1 MRTATHIARLAEPG
15 VIRIEFQPIL
25 RILGDEVQ
33 LYSLE
38 ALARGPR
45 GATLERAEVMFEY
58 ARRMG
63 EEVLI
68 DLLCIRNALAAAR
81 ELPGEPHISVNVH
94 GSTLSEPTFADELL
108 AIAAMNRIAPQRLML
123 EIVEHRTA
131 WPMDAFGATLQRL
144 RTSGVRIALDDLGVA
159 ASNYRMLV
167 DCRPDHLKV
176 DRYVVHGCSLDRFRR
191 AVLESIVTLAK
202 GCAAVPIAE
211 GVEDAA
217 DLIVLR
223 SLGIEHFQGWLWAKS
238 MPAAE
243 IAKSDVLQLPAAVHG

>member
-1 MRTATHIARLAEPG
+1 MRSATHIARLAEPG

-25 RILGDEVQ
+25 RLVGDEVQ

-38 ALARGPR
+38 ALARGPQ

-63 EEVLI
+63 EEMLV
-68 DLLCIRNALAAAR
+68 DLLCIRAALAAAR
-81 ELPGEPHISVNVH
+81 DLPGEPHLSLNVH
-94 GSTLSEPTFADELL
+94 GSTLSEATFAHELL
-108 AIAAMNRIAPQRLML
+108 AIAAAHGIAPRRLML

-144 RTSGVRIALDDLGVA
+144 RNAGVRIALDDLGVA

-211 GVEDAA
+211 GVEEAA
-217 DLIVLR
+217 DLLVLR
-223 SLGIEHFQGWLWAKS
+223 SLGIEHFQGWLWARS

-243 IAKSDVLQLPAAVHG
+243 IAKSDVMRLAAAAHA

>member
-1 MRTATHIARLAEPG
+1 MRSSTHIERLREPG
-15 VIRIEFQPIL
+15 AIRVEFQPIL
-25 RILGDEVQ
+25 RLVGDEVQ

-38 ALARGPR
+38 ALARGPQ
-45 GATLERAEVMFEY
+45 GSTLERAEVMFEY

-63 EEVLI
+63 EETLV
-68 DLLCIRNALAAAR
+68 DLLCIGAALAAAR
-81 ELPGEPHISVNVH
+81 ELPGEPHLSLNVH
-94 GSTLSEPTFADELL
+94 GSTLSEAGFADELL
-108 AIAAMNRIAPQRLML
+108 VLAAGHGVDPRRLML

-131 WPMDAFGATLQRL
+131 WPMDAFGVTLQRV
-144 RTSGVRIALDDLGVA
+144 RAAGVRIALDDLGVA

-176 DRYVVHGCSLDRFRR
+176 DRYVVHGCSQDRFRK
-191 AVLESIVTLAK
+191 AVLQSIVTLAA

-217 DLIVLR
+217 DLALLR
-223 SLGIEHFQGWLWAKS
+223 ELGIEHFQGWLWARS

-243 IAKSDVLQLPAAVHG
+243 IAGGAVLRLPAAIHI

>member
-1 MRTATHIARLAEPG
+1 VRNATHIARLSEPG
-15 VIRIEFQPIL
+15 AIRVEFQPIL
-25 RILGDEVQ
+25 RLLGGEVQ

-38 ALARGPR
+38 ALARGPQ
-45 GATLERAEVMFEY
+45 GSTVERAEVMFEY

-63 EEVLI
+63 EESLI
-68 DLLCIRNALAAAR
+68 DLICIRAAMQAAR
-81 ELPGEPHISVNVH
+81 ELPGEPHLSLNVH
-94 GSTLSEPTFADELL
+94 GSTLSEETFADELL
-108 AIAAMNRIAPQRLML
+108 VLAAGHGIDPRRLML

-131 WPMDAFGATLQRL
+131 WPMDAFGATLQRV
-144 RTSGVRIALDDLGVA
+144 RTAGVRIALDDLGVA

-176 DRYVVHGCSLDRFRR
+176 DRYVVHGCNQDRFRR
-191 AVLESIVTLAK
+191 AVLESIVTLAN

-217 DLIVLR
+217 DLLVLR
-223 SLGIEHFQGWLWAKS
+223 SLGIEHFQGWLWSRS

-243 IAKSDVLQLPAAVHG
+243 IADSAVLQLPAAAHG